1 MARVY
6 ANLCEKGVRNF
17 NTVPANLQPAV
28 RLLIEADGYT
38 INPDG
43 TVTKN
48 VPNILNEEE
57 EEPAEATEE

>member
-17 NTVPANLQPAV
+17 NTVPANLQDDV
-28 RLLIEADGYT
+28 RAIIEADGYI

-43 TVTKN
+43 TVTKDTFN
-48 VPNILNEEE
+48 QEIEEGE
-57 EEPAEATEE
+57 E

>member
-17 NTVPANLQPAV
+17 FSVPENLQPAV
-28 RLLIEADGYT
+28 RLIIESDGYT
-38 INPDG
+38 INDDG

-57 EEPAEATEE
+57 PAEATEE

>member
-17 NTVPANLQPAV
+17 FSVPENLQPAV
-28 RLLIEADGYT
+28 RLIIESDGYV

-43 TVTKN
+43 TVTKK
-48 VPNILNEEE
+48 VPNVLN

>member
-17 NTVPANLQPAV
+17 FSVPENLQPAV

-43 TVTKN
+43 TVTN
-48 VPNILNEEE
+48 DVPNILNEEE
-57 EEPAEATEE
+57 EPAVEE

>member
-17 NTVPANLQPAV
+17 NTVPENLQPAV
-28 RLLIEADGYT
+28 RLIIESDGYV

-43 TVTKN
+43 TVKR
-48 VPNILNEEE
+48 VYREFKE
-57 EEPAEATEE
+57 

>member
-17 NTVPANLQPAV
+17 NTVPENLRPAV
-28 RLLIEADGYT
+28 RLLIEADGYV

-43 TVTKN
+43 TVTKK
-48 VPNILNEEE
+48 VPNVLNE

>member
-17 NTVPANLQPAV
+17 NTVPENLQPAV
-28 RLLIEADGYT
+28 RLIIEADGYT

-57 EEPAEATEE
+57 EPEATEE

>member
-17 NTVPANLQPAV
+17 NTVPENLQPAV

-57 EEPAEATEE
+57 EPAAEE

>member
-17 NTVPANLQPAV
+17 FSVPENLQPAV

-48 VPNILNEEE
+48 VPNVLE
-57 EEPAEATEE
+57 EEPAESVEE

>member
-17 NTVPANLQPAV
+17 NTVPENLQPAV

-57 EEPAEATEE
+57 EPAVEE